1 MSKRSKRLK
10 YFLMLNVL
18 PPLVYALLR
27 LLHATYRV
35 KQVNDGFV
43 TSQRAQGESF
53 IACFWHG
60 RLLAMPFALWGSNA
74 KVLISRHGDGE
85 FITRVMRFFGLGA
98 VRGSYRK
105 EGSISSLREMAQAL
119 KSGTIIAITPDG
131 PKGPRYVVKR
141 GLTEVARISGRPIV
155 PVTCSATKKKPSIHG
170 TDSYFPTLFR
180 PSSSCGATPSMWRG
194 MLPVMR

>member
-1 MSKRSKRLK
+1 MSKRSKKLK

-27 LLHATYRV
+27 ALHATFRV

-43 TSQRAQGESF
+43 ASQRTQGESF

-60 RLLAMPFALWGSNA
+60 RLLAMHFEYRGSNA

-105 EGSISSLREMAQAL
+105 EGSISSLLEMAQAL

-131 PKGPRYVVKR
+131 PNGPRYVVKR

-155 PVTCSATKKKPSIHG
+155 PVTCSATKKKVSTHG
-170 TDSYFPTLFR
+170 TNSYFPTLFR
-180 PSSSCGATPSMWRG
+180 PLS
-194 MLPVMR
+194 